1 MGCVMRVRLNGWMG
15 LLTTSFALAAA
26 ALSSCKRDARE
37 VVAYTSVDQVF
48 AEPVFRAFEKQTG
61 IAVRAVYDTEET
73 KSTGVVNRLIAEA
86 NSPRADVFWC
96 NDPVRPLL
104 LIRRGMVTPYL
115 SPNAAAIPSAFKAGD
130 GTWTDFSARVRVL
143 LVNKNR
149 VPSADTPRSMQAF
162 LDPRWKGQVAIAN
175 PVFGTT
181 TMHVAALFATWG
193 DERAR
198 AFMDSLKKND
208 VRVASSN
215 GEVKRLVAS
224 GEIAF
229 GVADNDDASEAL
241 KEGAPVEVVY
251 PDQDGMGTLLIPTSE
266 VLIRGGPH
274 TVNGKRLIDFL
285 LSAEVEKELAERAS
299 HLPLRPGVT
308 VPANVP
314 AAGSIKLMPI
324 DYGKLGETMERI
336 QPWLREWAGL

>member
-1 MGCVMRVRLNGWMG
+1 MRLMSSH
-15 LLTTSFALAAA
+15 LLAVVLSATFALPA
-26 ALSSCKRDARE
+26 CKRDARE

-86 NSPRADVFWC
+86 NNPRADVFWC
-96 NDPVRPLL
+96 NDPVRPFL
-104 LIRRGMVTPYL
+104 LIRRGMVASRL
-115 SPNAAAIPSAFKAGD
+115 SPNAAGIPSAFKSSD
-130 GTWTDFSARVRVL
+130 GTWTDFAARVRVF

-149 VPSADTPRSMQAF
+149 VPAADVPRSMQAF
-162 LDPRWKGQVAIAN
+162 LDPRWKGQLAMAN

-181 TMHVAALFATWG
+181 TIHVAALFAAWG
-193 DERAR
+193 DDNAR
-198 AFMDSLKKND
+198 AFLIGLKKNG

-224 GEIAF
+224 GEVAF
-229 GVADNDDASEAL
+229 GVVDNDDASEAL

-274 TVNGKRLIDFL
+274 TENGKRLVDFL
-285 LSAEVEKELAERAS
+285 LSAEVEKEMAERAS
-299 HLPLRPGVT
+299 HIPLRPGVT

-314 AAGSIKLMPI
+314 AAGSIKFMSV

-336 QPWLREWAGL
+336 QPWLRAWAGL